1 MHTLRCKASKI
12 YTNMY
17 PCHYFFLYLCVFLQ
31 SMSASLWKQCFQRLW
46 YRYYQAYQT
55 LFEIPIY
62 LSNDL
67 LNMSSNPLQLTFFT
81 QFLHRYPL
89 LYYTLNPTP
98 SSTYKYPSQG
108 HAQREKVTGYGGG
121 RKGFGPHPDNVWG
134 GGRGLMLTDMWFSA
148 FNKL

>member
-12 YTNMY
+12 YTNMC

-67 LNMSSNPLQLTFFT
+67 LNMSSNPLQLTFLPNSYIATTYFI
-81 QFLHRYPL
+81 
-89 LYYTLNPTP
+89 TP
-98 SSTYKYPSQG
+98 STRHLALPINILPKGMRNVRKWLDMVAEGRDSG
-108 HAQREKVTGYGGG
+108 HTLIMFEEGGG
-121 RKGFGPHPDNVWG
+121 GWC
-134 GGRGLMLTDMWFSA
+134 
-148 FNKL
+148 